1 MRKLTNVLARWATPI
16 YVYYDWK
23 LRWEN
28 GNLVRKLHTRPA
40 TEPVTVIASQAQAYA
55 LQRKVLKQGFRFFA
69 AASSNPWIGKYWPTQ
84 TMRQMVQ
91 IEPGAAYFYAEA
103 HLGTKKVSRVIPAEV
118 LDTPGELVALNFQM
132 RAEAKGNMV
141 TMEKRSDGKVIAT
154 YEKQVYAKV
163 LRIIPKACVEKSKC
177 SNG

>member
-1 MRKLTNVLARWATPI
+1 MRKLTNALARWASPI
-16 YVYYDWK
+16 FLYYDWE

-28 GNLVRKLHTRPA
+28 GNPVRKLHARPA

-69 AASSNPWIGKYWPTQ
+69 AASSNPWIGKYWTTR
-84 TMRQMVQ
+84 TMRQILQ

-118 LDTPGELVALNFQM
+118 LATPGELTALNFQM